1 MEIKYKNFEDVLH
14 NDPEYLYNI
23 LSDHYGDF
31 CLIRIEKNQEW
42 AYVYDILPGRG
53 VEKECNIMVRIDKLY
68 PGYHKPGWY
77 IGRYIRMDFGAY
89 TIDEPKIHLRTAYV
103 VPIKYLKDIWI
114 CDDKSPMGIFLCI
127 CLKKFTGGYLQ
138 SVENTPLK
146 NVDIDKLIRS
156 CSRFNR
162 QIKSTCIEELT
173 AEERVI
179 MISLFLKE
187 DINIDL
193 ISAWLDPY
201 HTGRR

>member
-1 MEIKYKNFEDVLH
+1 MEIKYKNFEDELH
-14 NDPEYLYNI
+14 NDPEYLYN
-23 LSDHYGDF
+23 LVSDHYGDF
-31 CLIRIEKNQEW
+31 CLIRIDKNQEW
-42 AYVYDILPGRG
+42 AYTYDILPGRG
-53 VEKECNIMVRIDKLY
+53 VEKECNIMVRIEKLY

-77 IGRYIRMDFGAY
+77 IGRYTRMDFGTY
-89 TIDEPKIHLRTAYV
+89 TIDEPKIHLCTAYV
-103 VPIKYLKDIWI
+103 TSIKYLKDIWI

-138 SVENTPLK
+138 SVENTPLT
-146 NVDIDKLIRS
+146 NVDISRLIGS
-156 CSRFNR
+156 CAMFDR

-173 AEERVI
+173 PEERTR
-179 MISLFLKE
+179 MISLFLKK

>member
-14 NDPEYLYNI
+14 NDPEYLYKL

-53 VEKECNIMVRIDKLY
+53 VEKECNIMVRTEM
-68 PGYHKPGWY
+68 PYHGCYKPGWY
-77 IGRYIRMDFGAY
+77 IGKYSRLDPGVY
-89 TIDEPKIHLRTAYV
+89 TTDEPKIHLCTAYV
-103 VPIKYLKDIWI
+103 TPIKYLKDIWI
-114 CDDKSPMGIFLCI
+114 CDDKSPMGIFLST

-156 CSRFNR
+156 CARFDR

-173 AEERVI
+173 AEERTR
-179 MISLFLKE
+179 MISLFLKK